1 MRQIGQLENESL
13 ARRFAGFLTSRGIT
27 NEVEPG
33 PDGRW
38 AVWVHRE
45 DQLQPAREELD
56 RFLANPQAEPSII
69 SFDAALE
76 AERRREGQAAG
87 ARHRVVDV
95 RTRWG
100 VVGNRRPGPLTI
112 ALIGLCILV
121 AVGSNL
127 GAKDEILQNLYMTAF
142 QETPDGG
149 IEWHTGLPEVRQGQV
164 WRLVT
169 PILIHYG
176 VMHLVFNLLWLADLG
191 GMIERRQ
198 GMLRLGLMVVAIG
211 VLSNLAQFWVT
222 GPAGGGMSGV
232 VYGLFGYVWVRGKLE
247 PDSGLFVTRQN
258 TVIMMAWLV
267 LCFTGILGPIG
278 NWAHAS
284 GLGIGAAWGYLS
296 SGHPGRVWRRYRN
309 A

>member
-1 MRQIGQLENESL
+1 MRQIGQLENEAL
-13 ARRFAGFLTSRGIT
+13 ARRFAAFLDSRGIT
-27 NEVEPG
+27 SEVEAER
-33 PDGRW
+33 DGRW

-56 RFLANPQAEPSII
+56 RFLANPEAEPYVL

-76 AERRREGQAAG
+76 EEHRREREAAS

-100 VVGNRRPGPLTI
+100 VRGDRRPGPLTI
-112 ALIGLCILV
+112 ALIGFCLLV

-127 GAKDEILQNLYMTAF
+127 GEKRDILQNLYITAV

-149 IEWHTGLPEVRQGQV
+149 LEWYPGLPEIRQGQV

-176 VMHLVFNLLWLADLG
+176 ILHLVFNLIWLADLG

-198 GMLRLGLMVVAIG
+198 GTLRLALLVAAIG
-211 VLSNLAQFWVT
+211 VGSNLAQFWIA
-222 GPAGGGMSGV
+222 GPAFGGMSGV
-232 VYGLFGYVWVRGKLE
+232 VYGLFGCVWVRGKLD
-247 PDSGLFVTRQN
+247 PDSGLFVSRQN
-258 TVIMMAWLV
+258 AVILIVWLV
-267 LCFTGILGPIG
+267 LCFTGFLGPIA
-278 NWAHAS
+278 NWAHAV
-284 GLGIGAAWGYLS
+284 GLGVGAAWGYVS
-296 SGHPGRVWRRYRN
+296 SGHPGRIWRRYRN